1 MLTQNRRC
9 LSLFWQTLFCLFS
22 AQLFLLKHNFSICW
36 NYFDFLLNI
45 YSMLIKSVTVAQKCS
60 VKKVFLK
67 ISRVQWVIK
76 TTKKNFALRICG
88 QICSFLQIGSHLLK
102 KCLMK
107 NFILGETTSR
117 EKITTAN
124 AGVIFEIFLKGSI
137 FSS

>member
-9 LSLFWQTLFCLFS
+9 LSLFWETLFCLFS

-67 ISRVQWVIK
+67 ISRNSQENNCVRLQHWCFPVNFLTLLRKPILYNTSKRLLLLKTCILCIK
-76 TTKKNFALRICG
+76 TTKPKF
-88 QICSFLQIGSHLLK
+88 
-102 KCLMK
+102 
-107 NFILGETTSR
+107 
-117 EKITTAN
+117 
-124 AGVIFEIFLKGSI
+124 
-137 FSS
+137 